1 MENEMLKTPVT
12 GKLIWTESMK
22 FGALLGIITVVLEL
36 LPMLWTPNVKD
47 VAALSSGA
55 VKTALA
61 SSIIS
66 VLYVIVKTAIC
77 CWLLVI
83 FTKKVASSYSQVTS
97 SHTFRFGIFTS
108 LLSSLIV
115 AAYGLIQIKMMDP
128 ASLQEAVSM
137 VAQQNPNIS
146 ADQIEAIGNK
156 VISIMPV
163 MLVLFTILKCAVVG
177 VIASLIISRSIPGRT
192 QNPFEQRF

>member
-1 MENEMLKTPVT
+1 M
-12 GKLIWTESMK
+12 
-22 FGALLGIITVVLEL
+22 
-36 LPMLWTPNVKD
+36 
-47 VAALSSGA
+47 
-55 VKTALA
+55 
-61 SSIIS
+61 
-66 VLYVIVKTAIC
+66 
-77 CWLLVI
+77 
-83 FTKKVASSYSQVTS
+83 
-97 SHTFRFGIFTS
+97 
-108 LLSSLIV
+108 LSSLIV

-146 ADQIEAIGNK
+146 ADQIEDIGNK

>member
-1 MENEMLKTPVT
+1 
-12 GKLIWTESMK
+12 
-22 FGALLGIITVVLEL
+22 
-36 LPMLWTPNVKD
+36 
-47 VAALSSGA
+47 
-55 VKTALA
+55 
-61 SSIIS
+61 
-66 VLYVIVKTAIC
+66 
-77 CWLLVI
+77 
-83 FTKKVASSYSQVTS
+83 
-97 SHTFRFGIFTS
+97 
-108 LLSSLIV
+108 
-115 AAYGLIQIKMMDP
+115 MMDP

-146 ADQIEAIGNK
+146 ADQIEDIGNK